1 MRLLIQLVHPL
12 FLGPD
17 PVELPKS
24 ESMTRNHQ
32 QDDGGEAEGET
43 DSDSQLAGMARASK
57 RGRDRQAA

>member
-17 PVELPKS
+17 PAKLPKS

-32 QDDGGEAEGET
+32 QDDGGEA
-43 DSDSQLAGMARASK
+43 
-57 RGRDRQAA
+57 